1 MPERPQLHFP
11 SPYLLPTAHLAA
23 ARRVPVADG
32 AQIAAFAYV
41 PDAFARAADADLA
54 DAAAQMP
61 DPVLMLHG
69 NGEEHG
75 IFGQVIDAVCASG
88 RPVVAVDSRAQGK
101 STRGTEELTYEL
113 MADDALAALA
123 ALGFG
128 KAHLLGF
135 SDGAIEALIIARDHP
150 ELALSLLSIGANLSP
165 DGVDD
170 SFQMEQA
177 AQNLLAWADFW
188 EKGDG
193 SRRDVDPGLVRPL
206 AWADFWEK
214 GDGSRRD
221 VDPGLVRPTPQEA
234 RTTAELL
241 HMMVVYPQIDPASL
255 SQIACPTT
263 VMAGEFDEIKREE
276 TDLIHVSIPG
286 SRLVIVPGAGHVLPK
301 EAPEDV
307 AREALATIAMA

>member
-135 SDGAIEALIIARDHP
+135 SDGAIEALLIARDHP

-177 AQNLLAWADFW
+177 AQSL
-188 EKGDG
+188 
-193 SRRDVDPGLVRPL
+193 L

-276 TDLIHVSIPG
+276 TDLIHVSIPD

-307 AREALATIAMA
+307 AREVLATIAMA

>member
-23 ARRVPVADG
+23 ARLVPMADG
-32 AQIAAFAYV
+32 AQIATFAYV
-41 PDAFARAADADLA
+41 PDAFARTADADIA

-61 DPVLMLHG
+61 DPLLMLHG

-101 STRGTEELTYEL
+101 SMRGTAELTYEL

-135 SDGAIEALIIARDHP
+135 SDGAIEALVIARDHP
-150 ELALSLLSIGANLSP
+150 ELALSLLSIGANLTP

-177 AQNLLAWADFW
+177 AQGLLAWADFW

-193 SRRDVDPGLVRPL
+193 SHRDVDPSLV
-206 AWADFWEK
+206 
-214 GDGSRRD
+214 S
-221 VDPGLVRPTPQEA
+221 PTPQEA

-241 HMMVVYPQIDPASL
+241 HMMVVYPQIDPAGL

-276 TDLIHVSIPG
+276 TDLIHASIPG

>member
-23 ARRVPVADG
+23 ARLVPMADG

-41 PDAFARAADADLA
+41 PDAFAHTADAELA

-101 STRGTEELTYEL
+101 STRGTAELTYEL

-135 SDGAIEALIIARDHP
+135 SDGAIEALVIARDHP

-177 AQNLLAWADFW
+177 AQNLFAWADFW

-193 SRRDVDPGLVRPL
+193 SHRNVDPSLV
-206 AWADFWEK
+206 
-214 GDGSRRD
+214 S
-221 VDPGLVRPTPQEA
+221 PTPKEA

-286 SRLVIVPGAGHVLPK
+286 SRLVIVTGAGHVLPK
-301 EAPEDV
+301 ETPEDV
-307 AREALATIAMA
+307 AREALATMAMA

>member
-23 ARRVPVADG
+23 ARLVPMADG

-41 PDAFARAADADLA
+41 PDAFAHTADAELA

-101 STRGTEELTYEL
+101 STRGTAELTYEL

-135 SDGAIEALIIARDHP
+135 SDGAIEAIIIARDHP
-150 ELALSLLSIGANLSP
+150 ELALSLLCIGANLTP

-177 AQNLLAWADFW
+177 AQNLFAWADFW

-193 SRRDVDPGLVRPL
+193 SHRNVDPSLV
-206 AWADFWEK
+206 
-214 GDGSRRD
+214 S
-221 VDPGLVRPTPQEA
+221 PTPKEA

-241 HMMVVYPQIDPASL
+241 HMMVVYPQIDPAGL

-276 TDLIHVSIPG
+276 TDLIHVSIPD

>member
-23 ARRVPVADG
+23 ARLVPMADG
-32 AQIAAFAYV
+32 ARIATFAYV
-41 PDAFARAADADLA
+41 PDAFAHTADAEFA

-101 STRGTEELTYEL
+101 STRGTAELTYEL

-135 SDGAIEALIIARDHP
+135 SDGAIEALVIARDHP

-177 AQNLLAWADFW
+177 AQNLFAWADFW

-193 SRRDVDPGLVRPL
+193 SHRNVDP
-206 AWADFWEK
+206 
-214 GDGSRRD
+214 S
-221 VDPGLVRPTPQEA
+221 LVRPTPREA
-234 RTTAELL
+234 RTTAKLL
-241 HMMVVYPQIDPASL
+241 HMMVVYPQIDPAGL

-307 AREALATIAMA
+307 AREALATMAMA

>member
-23 ARRVPVADG
+23 ARLVPMADG

-177 AQNLLAWADFW
+177 AQSL
-188 EKGDG
+188 
-193 SRRDVDPGLVRPL
+193 L

-255 SQIACPTT
+255 SQITCPTT

>member
-23 ARRVPVADG
+23 ARLVPMTDG

-101 STRGTEELTYEL
+101 STRGTAELTYEL

-170 SFQMEQA
+170 SFQMERA
-177 AQNLLAWADFW
+177 AQNL
-188 EKGDG
+188 
-193 SRRDVDPGLVRPL
+193 L

>member
-23 ARRVPVADG
+23 ARLVPMADG

-41 PDAFARAADADLA
+41 PDAFARAADAELA

-88 RPVVAVDSRAQGK
+88 RPVAAVDSRAQGK
-101 STRGTEELTYEL
+101 STRGTAELTYEL
-113 MADDALAALA
+113 MADDALTALA

-177 AQNLLAWADFW
+177 AQNLFAWADFW

-193 SRRDVDPGLVRPL
+193 SGRNVDP
-206 AWADFWEK
+206 
-214 GDGSRRD
+214 S
-221 VDPGLVRPTPQEA
+221 LVRPTPQEA

-276 TDLIHVSIPG
+276 TDLIHVSIPD

-307 AREALATIAMA
+307 ARESLATIAMA

>member
-23 ARRVPVADG
+23 ARLVPMADG

-193 SRRDVDPGLVRPL
+193 SRRDVDPGLVRP
-206 AWADFWEK
+206 
-214 GDGSRRD
+214 
-221 VDPGLVRPTPQEA
+221 TPQEA

>member
-11 SPYLLPTAHLAA
+11 SSFLLPTAHLAA
-23 ARRVPVADG
+23 ARLVPMADG
-32 AQIAAFAYV
+32 AQIATFAYV
-41 PDAFARAADADLA
+41 PDAFARTADADIA

-61 DPVLMLHG
+61 DPLLMLHG

-75 IFGQVIDAVCASG
+75 IFGQVLDAVCASG

-101 STRGTEELTYEL
+101 STRGTAELTYEL

-135 SDGAIEALIIARDHP
+135 SDGAIEALVIARDHP
-150 ELALSLLSIGANLSP
+150 ELALSLLSIGANLTP

-177 AQNLLAWADFW
+177 AQGLLAWADFW

-193 SRRDVDPGLVRPL
+193 SHRDVDPSLV
-206 AWADFWEK
+206 
-214 GDGSRRD
+214 S
-221 VDPGLVRPTPQEA
+221 PTPQEA

-241 HMMVVYPQIDPASL
+241 HMMVVYPQIDPAGL

-276 TDLIHVSIPG
+276 TDLIHASIPG

-307 AREALATIAMA
+307 AREALATMAMA

>member
-1 MPERPQLHFP
+1 
-11 SPYLLPTAHLAA
+11 
-23 ARRVPVADG
+23 
-32 AQIAAFAYV
+32 
-41 PDAFARAADADLA
+41 
-54 DAAAQMP
+54 
-61 DPVLMLHG
+61 LHG

-101 STRGTEELTYEL
+101 STRGMAELTYEL

-135 SDGAIEALIIARDHP
+135 SDGAIEAIIIARDHP
-150 ELALSLLSIGANLSP
+150 ELTLSLLSIGANLSP

-177 AQNLLAWADFW
+177 AQNLFAWVDFW
-188 EKGDG
+188 EKGD
-193 SRRDVDPGLVRPL
+193 SSHRNVDP
-206 AWADFWEK
+206 
-214 GDGSRRD
+214 S
-221 VDPGLVRPTPQEA
+221 LVRPTPQEA

-276 TDLIHVSIPG
+276 TDLIHVSIPD

>member
-23 ARRVPVADG
+23 ARLVPMADG
-32 AQIAAFAYV
+32 AKIAAVAYV
-41 PDAFARAADADLA
+41 SDSFARAADADLA

-61 DPVLMLHG
+61 NPVLMLHG

-170 SFQMEQA
+170 SFQMERA
-177 AQNLLAWADFW
+177 AQNL
-188 EKGDG
+188 
-193 SRRDVDPGLVRPL
+193 L

>member
-23 ARRVPVADG
+23 ARRVPMADG
-32 AQIAAFAYV
+32 AQIAVFAYV

-61 DPVLMLHG
+61 NPVLMLHG

-177 AQNLLAWADFW
+177 AQSL
-188 EKGDG
+188 
-193 SRRDVDPGLVRPL
+193 L

-255 SQIACPTT
+255 SQITCPTT

>member
-23 ARRVPVADG
+23 ARLVPMADG
-32 AQIAAFAYV
+32 ARIATFAYV
-41 PDAFARAADADLA
+41 PDAFAHTADAEFA

-101 STRGTEELTYEL
+101 STRGTAELTYEL

-135 SDGAIEALIIARDHP
+135 SDGAIEALVIARDHP

-177 AQNLLAWADFW
+177 AQNLFAWADFW

-193 SRRDVDPGLVRPL
+193 SHRNVDP
-206 AWADFWEK
+206 
-214 GDGSRRD
+214 S
-221 VDPGLVRPTPQEA
+221 LVRPTPKEA

-276 TDLIHVSIPG
+276 TDLIHVSIPD

-307 AREALATIAMA
+307 VREALATIAMA

>member
-23 ARRVPVADG
+23 ARLVPMADG
-32 AQIAAFAYV
+32 ARIATFAYV
-41 PDAFARAADADLA
+41 PDAFARTADADIA

-61 DPVLMLHG
+61 DPLLMLHG

-101 STRGTEELTYEL
+101 STRGTAELTYEL

-135 SDGAIEALIIARDHP
+135 SDGAIEALVIARDHP
-150 ELALSLLSIGANLSP
+150 ELALSLLCIGANLTP
-165 DGVDD
+165 DSVDD

-177 AQNLLAWADFW
+177 AQNLFAWADFW

-193 SRRDVDPGLVRPL
+193 SHRDVDP
-206 AWADFWEK
+206 
-214 GDGSRRD
+214 S
-221 VDPGLVRPTPQEA
+221 LVRPTPKEA

-241 HMMVVYPQIDPASL
+241 HMMVVYPQIDPAGL

-276 TDLIHVSIPG
+276 TDLIHASVPG

-307 AREALATIAMA
+307 VREALATIAMA

>member
-23 ARRVPVADG
+23 ARLVPMADG

-41 PDAFARAADADLA
+41 PDAFARAADAELA

-101 STRGTEELTYEL
+101 STRGMAELTYEL

-135 SDGAIEALIIARDHP
+135 SDGAIEAIIIARDHP
-150 ELALSLLSIGANLSP
+150 ELTLSLLSIGANLSP

-170 SFQMEQA
+170 SFQMERA
-177 AQNLLAWADFW
+177 AQNLFAWADFW

-193 SRRDVDPGLVRPL
+193 SHRNVDP
-206 AWADFWEK
+206 
-214 GDGSRRD
+214 S
-221 VDPGLVRPTPQEA
+221 LVRPTPQEA

-241 HMMVVYPQIDPASL
+241 HMMVVYPQIDPAGL

-276 TDLIHVSIPG
+276 TDLIHVSIPD

>member
-11 SPYLLPTAHLAA
+11 SLYLLPTAHLAA
-23 ARRVPVADG
+23 ARLVPMADG
-32 AQIAAFAYV
+32 ARIATFAYV
-41 PDAFARAADADLA
+41 PDAFARTADADIA

-61 DPVLMLHG
+61 DPLLMLHG

-101 STRGTEELTYEL
+101 STRGTAELTYEL

-135 SDGAIEALIIARDHP
+135 SDGAIEAIIIARDHP
-150 ELALSLLSIGANLSP
+150 ELVLSLLSIGANLSP

-177 AQNLLAWADFW
+177 AQGLLAWADYW

-193 SRRDVDPGLVRPL
+193 SHRDVDPSLV
-206 AWADFWEK
+206 
-214 GDGSRRD
+214 S
-221 VDPGLVRPTPQEA
+221 PTPKEA

-241 HMMVVYPQIDPASL
+241 HMMVVYPQIDPAGL

-276 TDLIHVSIPG
+276 TDLIHASVPG

-307 AREALATIAMA
+307 VREALATIAMA

>member
-23 ARRVPVADG
+23 ARLVPMADG

-128 KAHLLGF
+128 KAHLVGF

-177 AQNLLAWADFW
+177 AQNL
-188 EKGDG
+188 
-193 SRRDVDPGLVRPL
+193 L

-276 TDLIHVSIPG
+276 TDLIHVSIPD

>member
-23 ARRVPVADG
+23 ARLVPMADG

-177 AQNLLAWADFW
+177 AQNLFAWADFW

-193 SRRDVDPGLVRPL
+193 SHRNVDP
-206 AWADFWEK
+206 
-214 GDGSRRD
+214 S
-221 VDPGLVRPTPQEA
+221 LVRPTPQEA

>member
-23 ARRVPVADG
+23 ARLVPMADG

-101 STRGTEELTYEL
+101 STRGTAELTYEL

-177 AQNLLAWADFW
+177 AQSL
-188 EKGDG
+188 
-193 SRRDVDPGLVRPL
+193 L

>member
-23 ARRVPVADG
+23 ARLMPMADG
-32 AQIAAFAYV
+32 ARIATFAYV
-41 PDAFARAADADLA
+41 PDAFARTADADIA

-61 DPVLMLHG
+61 DPLLMLHG

-101 STRGTEELTYEL
+101 STRGTAELTYEL

-135 SDGAIEALIIARDHP
+135 SDGAIEALVIARDHP
-150 ELALSLLSIGANLSP
+150 ELALSLLCIGANLTP

-177 AQNLLAWADFW
+177 AQGLLAWADYW

-193 SRRDVDPGLVRPL
+193 SHRDVDPSLV
-206 AWADFWEK
+206 
-214 GDGSRRD
+214 S
-221 VDPGLVRPTPQEA
+221 PTPKEA

-276 TDLIHVSIPG
+276 TDLIHASVPG
-286 SRLVIVPGAGHVLPK
+286 SRLVIVTGAGHVLPK
-301 EAPEDV
+301 ETPEDV
-307 AREALATIAMA
+307 AREALATMAMA

>member
-23 ARRVPVADG
+23 ARLVPMADG

-41 PDAFARAADADLA
+41 PDAFARAADAELA

-101 STRGTEELTYEL
+101 STRGMAELTYEL

-135 SDGAIEALIIARDHP
+135 SDGAIEAIIIARDHP

-170 SFQMEQA
+170 SFQMERA
-177 AQNLLAWADFW
+177 AQNLFAWADFW

-193 SRRDVDPGLVRPL
+193 SHRNVDP
-206 AWADFWEK
+206 
-214 GDGSRRD
+214 S
-221 VDPGLVRPTPQEA
+221 LVRPTPQEA
-234 RTTAELL
+234 RTTADLL
-241 HMMVVYPQIDPASL
+241 HMMVVYPQIDPAGL

-276 TDLIHVSIPG
+276 TDLIHVSIPD

>member
-23 ARRVPVADG
+23 ARLVPMADG
-32 AQIAAFAYV
+32 AQIATFAYV
-41 PDAFARAADADLA
+41 PNAFARTADADIA

-61 DPVLMLHG
+61 DPLLMLHG

-101 STRGTEELTYEL
+101 STRGTAELTYEL

-150 ELALSLLSIGANLSP
+150 ELALSLLSIGANLTP

-177 AQNLLAWADFW
+177 AQGLLAWADFW

-193 SRRDVDPGLVRPL
+193 SHRDVDPSLV
-206 AWADFWEK
+206 
-214 GDGSRRD
+214 S
-221 VDPGLVRPTPQEA
+221 PTPKEA

-241 HMMVVYPQIDPASL
+241 HMMVVYPQIDPAYL

-276 TDLIHVSIPG
+276 TDLIHASVPG

-307 AREALATIAMA
+307 AREALATMAMA

>member
-23 ARRVPVADG
+23 ARLVPMADG

-41 PDAFARAADADLA
+41 PDAFARAADAELA

-101 STRGTEELTYEL
+101 STRGMAELTYEL
-113 MADDALAALA
+113 MAGDALAALA

-128 KAHLLGF
+128 KAHLIGF
-135 SDGAIEALIIARDHP
+135 SDGAIEAIIIARDHP
-150 ELALSLLSIGANLSP
+150 ELTLSLLSIGANLSP

-177 AQNLLAWADFW
+177 AQNLFAWANFW

-193 SRRDVDPGLVRPL
+193 SHRNVDP
-206 AWADFWEK
+206 
-214 GDGSRRD
+214 S
-221 VDPGLVRPTPQEA
+221 LVRPTPQEA

-276 TDLIHVSIPG
+276 TDLIHVSIPD

-301 EAPEDV
+301 EAP
-307 AREALATIAMA
+307 

>member
-11 SPYLLPTAHLAA
+11 SPYLLPTAQLAA
-23 ARRVPVADG
+23 ARLVPMADG
-32 AQIAAFAYV
+32 ARIATFAYV
-41 PDAFARAADADLA
+41 PDAFARTADAELA

-101 STRGTEELTYEL
+101 STRGTAELTYEL

-135 SDGAIEALIIARDHP
+135 SDGAIEALVIARDHP
-150 ELALSLLSIGANLSP
+150 ELALSLLCIGANLTP

-177 AQNLLAWADFW
+177 AQGLLAWADYW

-193 SRRDVDPGLVRPL
+193 SHRDVDPSLV
-206 AWADFWEK
+206 
-214 GDGSRRD
+214 S
-221 VDPGLVRPTPQEA
+221 PTPKEA

-241 HMMVVYPQIDPASL
+241 HMMVVYPQIDPAGL

-276 TDLIHVSIPG
+276 TDLIHASVPG
-286 SRLVIVPGAGHVLPK
+286 SRLVIVTGAGHVLPK
-301 EAPEDV
+301 ETPEDV
-307 AREALATIAMA
+307 AREALATMAMA

>member
-23 ARRVPVADG
+23 ARLVPMTDG

-101 STRGTEELTYEL
+101 STRGTAELTYEL
-113 MADDALAALA
+113 MADDALAALE

-177 AQNLLAWADFW
+177 AQSL
-188 EKGDG
+188 
-193 SRRDVDPGLVRPL
+193 L

-241 HMMVVYPQIDPASL
+241 HMMVVYPQIDPAGL
-255 SQIACPTT
+255 SQITCPTT

>member
-23 ARRVPVADG
+23 ARLVPMADG

-41 PDAFARAADADLA
+41 PDAFARAADAELA

-88 RPVVAVDSRAQGK
+88 RPVAAVDSRAQGK
-101 STRGTEELTYEL
+101 STRGTAELTYEL
-113 MADDALAALA
+113 MADDALTALA

-177 AQNLLAWADFW
+177 AQNLFAWADFW

-193 SRRDVDPGLVRPL
+193 SGRNVDP
-206 AWADFWEK
+206 
-214 GDGSRRD
+214 S
-221 VDPGLVRPTPQEA
+221 LVRPTPQEA

-276 TDLIHVSIPG
+276 TDLIHVSIPD

>member
-23 ARRVPVADG
+23 ARLVPMADG
-32 AQIAAFAYV
+32 ARIATFAYV
-41 PDAFARAADADLA
+41 PDAFARTADADIA

-61 DPVLMLHG
+61 DPLLMLHG

-101 STRGTEELTYEL
+101 STRGTAELTYEL

-135 SDGAIEALIIARDHP
+135 SDGAIEALVIARDHP
-150 ELALSLLSIGANLSP
+150 ELALSLLCIGANLTP

-177 AQNLLAWADFW
+177 AQGLLAWADYW

-193 SRRDVDPGLVRPL
+193 SHRDVDPSLV
-206 AWADFWEK
+206 
-214 GDGSRRD
+214 S
-221 VDPGLVRPTPQEA
+221 PTPKEA

-276 TDLIHVSIPG
+276 TDLIHASVPG

-307 AREALATIAMA
+307 VREALATIAMA

>member
-61 DPVLMLHG
+61 NPVLMLHG

-101 STRGTEELTYEL
+101 STRGTAELTYEL

-128 KAHLLGF
+128 KAHLVGF

-177 AQNLLAWADFW
+177 AQNL
-188 EKGDG
+188 
-193 SRRDVDPGLVRPL
+193 L

>member
-23 ARRVPVADG
+23 ARLMPMADG

-101 STRGTEELTYEL
+101 STRGTAELTYEL
-113 MADDALAALA
+113 MADDALTALA

-170 SFQMEQA
+170 SFQMERA
-177 AQNLLAWADFW
+177 AQNL
-188 EKGDG
+188 
-193 SRRDVDPGLVRPL
+193 L

>member
-23 ARRVPVADG
+23 ARLVPMADG

-41 PDAFARAADADLA
+41 PDAFAHTADAELA

-101 STRGTEELTYEL
+101 STRGTAELTYEL

-135 SDGAIEALIIARDHP
+135 SDGAIEALVIARDHP
-150 ELALSLLSIGANLSP
+150 ELALSLLSIGANLTP

-177 AQNLLAWADFW
+177 AQNLFAWADFW

-193 SRRDVDPGLVRPL
+193 SHRDVDPSLV
-206 AWADFWEK
+206 
-214 GDGSRRD
+214 S
-221 VDPGLVRPTPQEA
+221 PTPKEA

-286 SRLVIVPGAGHVLPK
+286 SRLVIVTGAGHVLPK

-307 AREALATIAMA
+307 VREALATMAMA

>member
-23 ARRVPVADG
+23 ARLVPMADG

-41 PDAFARAADADLA
+41 PDAFAHTADAELA

-101 STRGTEELTYEL
+101 STRGTAELTYEL

-135 SDGAIEALIIARDHP
+135 SDGAIEAIIIARDHP

-177 AQNLLAWADFW
+177 AQGLLA
-188 EKGDG
+188 
-193 SRRDVDPGLVRPL
+193 
-206 AWADFWEK
+206 
-214 GDGSRRD
+214 
-221 VDPGLVRPTPQEA
+221 
-234 RTTAELL
+234 
-241 HMMVVYPQIDPASL
+241 
-255 SQIACPTT
+255 
-263 VMAGEFDEIKREE
+263 
-276 TDLIHVSIPG
+276 
-286 SRLVIVPGAGHVLPK
+286 
-301 EAPEDV
+301 
-307 AREALATIAMA
+307 

>member
-23 ARRVPVADG
+23 ARLVPMADG

-41 PDAFARAADADLA
+41 PDAFAHTADAELA

-101 STRGTEELTYEL
+101 STRGTAELTYEL

-135 SDGAIEALIIARDHP
+135 SDGAIEAIIIARDHP

-177 AQNLLAWADFW
+177 AQNLFAWADFW

-193 SRRDVDPGLVRPL
+193 SHRDVDPSLV
-206 AWADFWEK
+206 
-214 GDGSRRD
+214 S
-221 VDPGLVRPTPQEA
+221 PTPKEA

-241 HMMVVYPQIDPASL
+241 HMMVVYPQIDPAGL

-276 TDLIHVSIPG
+276 TDLIHVSIPD

-307 AREALATIAMA
+307 VREALATIAMA

>member
-23 ARRVPVADG
+23 ARLMPMADG
-32 AQIAAFAYV
+32 ARIATFAYV
-41 PDAFARAADADLA
+41 PDAFARTADADIA

-61 DPVLMLHG
+61 DPLLMLHG

-101 STRGTEELTYEL
+101 STRGTAELTYEL

-135 SDGAIEALIIARDHP
+135 SDGAIEALVIARDHP
-150 ELALSLLSIGANLSP
+150 ELALSLLCIGANLTP

-177 AQNLLAWADFW
+177 AQGLLAWADYW

-193 SRRDVDPGLVRPL
+193 SHRDVDPSLV
-206 AWADFWEK
+206 
-214 GDGSRRD
+214 S
-221 VDPGLVRPTPQEA
+221 PTPKEA

-276 TDLIHVSIPG
+276 TDLIHASVPG

-307 AREALATIAMA
+307 VREALATIAMA

>member
-23 ARRVPVADG
+23 ARLVPMADG
-32 AQIAAFAYV
+32 ARIAAFAYV
-41 PDAFARAADADLA
+41 PDSFARAADADLA

-101 STRGTEELTYEL
+101 STRGTAELTYEL

-177 AQNLLAWADFW
+177 AQSL
-188 EKGDG
+188 
-193 SRRDVDPGLVRPL
+193 L

>member
-23 ARRVPVADG
+23 ARLVPMADG

-41 PDAFARAADADLA
+41 PDAFAHTADAELA

-88 RPVVAVDSRAQGK
+88 RPVIAVDSRAQGK
-101 STRGTEELTYEL
+101 STRGTAELTYEL

-135 SDGAIEALIIARDHP
+135 SDGAIEALVIARDHP

-177 AQNLLAWADFW
+177 AQGLLAWADYW

-193 SRRDVDPGLVRPL
+193 SHRDVDPSLV
-206 AWADFWEK
+206 
-214 GDGSRRD
+214 S
-221 VDPGLVRPTPQEA
+221 PTPKEA

-241 HMMVVYPQIDPASL
+241 HMMVVYPQIDPAGL

-276 TDLIHVSIPG
+276 TDLIHASVPG

-307 AREALATIAMA
+307 VREALATIAMA

>member
-23 ARRVPVADG
+23 ARLVPMADG

-41 PDAFARAADADLA
+41 PDAFARAADAELA

-101 STRGTEELTYEL
+101 STRGMAELTYEL

-135 SDGAIEALIIARDHP
+135 SDGAIEAIIIARDHP

-170 SFQMEQA
+170 SFQMERA
-177 AQNLLAWADFW
+177 AQNLFAWADFW

-193 SRRDVDPGLVRPL
+193 SHRNVDP
-206 AWADFWEK
+206 
-214 GDGSRRD
+214 S
-221 VDPGLVRPTPQEA
+221 LVRPTPQEA

-276 TDLIHVSIPG
+276 TDLIHVSIPD

>member
-61 DPVLMLHG
+61 NPVLMLHG

-177 AQNLLAWADFW
+177 AQSL
-188 EKGDG
+188 
-193 SRRDVDPGLVRPL
+193 L

-241 HMMVVYPQIDPASL
+241 HMMVVYPQIDLASL
-255 SQIACPTT
+255 SQITCPTT